1 MSAICTTCGLPED
14 LCVCDQIAR
23 ESQRIAV
30 SLERK
35 KFGKNYTVISGINE
49 HEVDIKE
56 LAKKLKN
63 KLACGGT
70 GKNGVIALQGDH
82 MRSVKETLVELGF
95 SPDTIDV
102 HQSPRPMSRPR
113 SGPSYGRR

>member
-1 MSAICTTCGLPED
+1 MSTICTTCGLPKD

-23 ESQRIAV
+23 ESQRITV
-30 SLERK
+30 TLERK

-49 HEVDIKE
+49 HEVNIKE

-82 MRSVKETLVELGF
+82 MRTVKEALVEQGF
-95 SPDTIDV
+95 SPDTIDIR
-102 HQSPRPMSRPR
+102 QYTRQPMRGS
-113 SGPSYGRR
+113 

>member
-1 MSAICTTCGLPED
+1 MSEICTTCGLPKD

-23 ESQRIAV
+23 ESQRITV
-30 SLERK
+30 TLDRK
-35 KFGKNYTVISGINE
+35 KFGKNYTVVSGINE

-56 LAKKLKN
+56 LSKKLKN

-70 GKNGVIALQGDH
+70 GKNGVIELQGDH
-82 MRSVKETLVELGF
+82 LRNIKEALVEQGF

-102 HQSPRPMSRPR
+102 RPAPRAPPR
-113 SGPSYGRR
+113 SSMRR